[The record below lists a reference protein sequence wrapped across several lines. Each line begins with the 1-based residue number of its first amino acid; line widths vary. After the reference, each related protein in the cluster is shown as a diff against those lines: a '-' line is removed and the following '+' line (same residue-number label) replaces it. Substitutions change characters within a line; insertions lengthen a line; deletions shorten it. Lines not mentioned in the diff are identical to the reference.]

1 MMDCISPKY
10 RMKLLEQIRQA
21 IWNEYSSYERAEL
34 YISQWHVRDEWT
46 ENFSILHNG
55 RGIDVLQTL
64 NNIDNETLIK
74 IAIDLGI
81 ETPDFIP
88 SVPVFRNKIK
98 AEYPTAS
105 ATFEKAIKAIETDP
119 DTAIGLANSALESIV
134 KEILRHPYIRTNN
147 EVNKETLYS
156 LVRSVLKLFKLFPD
170 KNMPTEFNTIGSS
183 LISIAQSIE
192 CVRSE
197 QTNFHGKCANDVV
210 ISDAM
215 YAYMVVNSVTTVGL
229 FLDSFFK
236 KYIKDKSYNSDEQIV
251 DDLPF

>member
-1 MMDCISPKY
+1 MDCISPKY

-21 IWNEYSSYERAEL
+21 IWNEYASYERAEL

-55 RGIDVLQTL
+55 KGIDVLQTL

-81 ETPDFIP
+81 DTPDFIP
-88 SVPVFRNKIK
+88 SVPLFRNKIK

-134 KEILRHPYIRTNN
+134 KEILRHPYIQSKD
-147 EVNKETLYS
+147 VKKDTLHS
-156 LVRSVLKLFKLFPD
+156 LVRSLLKVFKLFPGE
-170 KNMPTEFNTIGSS
+170 NMPTEFNTIGSS

-192 CVRSE
+192 GVRSE
-197 QTNFHGKCANDVV
+197 RTNFHGKCNDDVV
-210 ISDAM
+210 ISDSM
-215 YAYMVVNSVTTVGL
+215 YAYVVVNSVTTVGL

-236 KYIKDKSYNSDEQIV
+236 KYIKYTSIKSEEQVV